1 MVFLWFFYGFYIKQN
16 KQNSKNLMILFG
28 FIWFYLVY
36 KRKELLMG
44 KENNMI
50 KLFENKKVRALWDE
64 QKEEWFFSIIDVVEV
79 LTESKNPQVYWRV
92 LKKRLTDEGNQ
103 TVTNCNA
110 LKMLA
115 ADGKMRKTDAF
126 DMEGIFRIIQSIP
139 SPKAEPFKLWLA
151 KVGKERIDETIDPEL
166 AIQRAKETYL
176 KKGYDEKWIQ
186 QRMISIKA
194 RNELTEQW
202 KSHGIK
208 EGIEYAMLTD
218 ALTLEWSGLK
228 TKDYKSL
235 KNIKKGNLRDNM
247 STLELT
253 LNQLAEATTTELTK
267 TYNPQG
273 FNENE
278 KITKQGGKIAG
289 DARKAIEKK
298 TGKSVVTSKNALDFT
313 KNDLKLDSE

>member
-1 MVFLWFFYGFYIKQN
+1 
-16 KQNSKNLMILFG
+16 
-28 FIWFYLVY
+28 
-36 KRKELLMG
+36 MG

-50 KLFENKKVRALWDE
+50 KLFENKKVRTLWDSE
-64 QKEEWFFSIIDVVEV
+64 KEEWFFSIIDVVEV
-79 LTESKNPQVYWRV
+79 LTESKNPNRYWSD
-92 LKKRLTDEGNQ
+92 LKRKITESEGGIELYDFIVQ
-103 TVTNCNA
+103 
-110 LKMLA
+110 LKMMSS
-115 ADGKMRKTDAF
+115 DGKKYKTDAA

-139 SPKAEPFKLWLA
+139 SSKAEPFKLWLA

-194 RNELTEQW
+194 RNELTYQW

-208 EGIEYAMLTD
+208 EGLEYALLTD

-228 TKDYKSL
+228 TKDYKNL

-273 FNENE
+273 FDENE
-278 KITKQGGKIAG
+278 KITRQGGKIAG
-289 DARKAIEKK
+289 DARKAIEEK

-313 KNDLKLDSE
+313 KNNLELDSE

>member
-1 MVFLWFFYGFYIKQN
+1 MN
-16 KQNSKNLMILFG
+16 
-28 FIWFYLVY
+28 
-36 KRKELLMG
+36 

-50 KLFENKKVRALWDE
+50 QVFENKEVRSKWDSE
-64 QKEEWFFSIIDVVEV
+64 KEEWFFSVEDVVSV
-79 LTESKNPQVYWRV
+79 LTESVDPKQYIKKMRNRDKELSSNWGTICTQVKMIAKDG
-92 LKKRLTDEGNQ
+92 KKRNIQ
-103 TVTNCNA
+103 
-110 LKMLA
+110 A
-115 ADGKMRKTDAF
+115 A

-151 KVGKERIDETIDPEL
+151 KVGKERIEETIDPEL
-166 AIQRAKETYL
+166 AIQRAKEAYL
-176 KKGYDEKWIQ
+176 KKGYEEKWIQ

-194 RNELTEQW
+194 RNELTDQW

-208 EGIEYAMLTD
+208 EGLEYALLTD

-228 TKDYKSL
+228 TKDYKNL

-273 FNENE
+273 FDENE
-278 KITKQGGKIAG
+278 KITRQGGKIAG
-289 DARKAIEKK
+289 DARKAIEEK
-298 TGKSVVTSKNALDFT
+298 TGKSVVTNKNALDFT
-313 KNDLKLDSE
+313 KNSLELDSE

>member
-1 MVFLWFFYGFYIKQN
+1 MN
-16 KQNSKNLMILFG
+16 
-28 FIWFYLVY
+28 
-36 KRKELLMG
+36 

-50 KLFENKKVRALWDE
+50 QVFENKEVRSKWDSE
-64 QKEEWFFSIIDVVEV
+64 KEEWFFSVEDVVSV
-79 LTESKNPQVYWRV
+79 LTESVDPKQYIKKMRNRDKELSSNWGTICTQVKMIAKDG
-92 LKKRLTDEGNQ
+92 KKRNIQ
-103 TVTNCNA
+103 
-110 LKMLA
+110 A
-115 ADGKMRKTDAF
+115 A

-194 RNELTEQW
+194 RNELTDQW

-208 EGIEYAMLTD
+208 EGIEYALLTD

-228 TKDYKSL
+228 TKDYKNL

-273 FNENE
+273 FDENE
-278 KITKQGGKIAG
+278 KITRQGGKIAG
-289 DARKAIEKK
+289 DARKAIEEK

-313 KNDLKLDSE
+313 KNNLELDSE

>member
-1 MVFLWFFYGFYIKQN
+1 
-16 KQNSKNLMILFG
+16 
-28 FIWFYLVY
+28 
-36 KRKELLMG
+36 MG

-64 QKEEWFFSIIDVVEV
+64 EKEEWFFSIIDVVEV
-79 LTESKNPQVYWRV
+79 LTESNNPRRYWSDLKN
-92 LKKRLTDEGNQ
+92 KITNDEGGDELYEKIVQ
-103 TVTNCNA
+103 

-115 ADGKMRKTDAF
+115 ADGKMRKTDAV

-273 FNENE
+273 FDENE

-298 TGKSVVTSKNALDFT
+298 LVNL
-313 KNDLKLDSE
+313 L

>member
-1 MVFLWFFYGFYIKQN
+1 
-16 KQNSKNLMILFG
+16 
-28 FIWFYLVY
+28 
-36 KRKELLMG
+36 MG

-64 QKEEWFFSIIDVVEV
+64 EKEEWFFSIIDVVEV

-235 KNIKKGNLRDNM
+235 KNIKNGNLRDNM

>member
-1 MVFLWFFYGFYIKQN
+1 
-16 KQNSKNLMILFG
+16 
-28 FIWFYLVY
+28 
-36 KRKELLMG
+36 MG

-50 KLFENKKVRALWDE
+50 NLFENKKVRALWDE
-64 QKEEWFFSIIDVVEV
+64 EKEEWFFSIIDVVEV

-235 KNIKKGNLRDNM
+235 KNIKNGNLRDNM

>member
-1 MVFLWFFYGFYIKQN
+1 M
-16 KQNSKNLMILFG
+16 
-28 FIWFYLVY
+28 
-36 KRKELLMG
+36 E

-50 KLFENKKVRALWDE
+50 KLFENKKVRTLWDE
-64 QKEEWFFSIIDVVEV
+64 EKEEWFFSVIDVVEI
-79 LTESKNPQVYWRV
+79 LTESKNPNRYWSD
-92 LKKRLTDEGNQ
+92 LKRKITESEGGIELYDFIVQ
-103 TVTNCNA
+103 
-110 LKMLA
+110 LKMMSS
-115 ADGKMRKTDAF
+115 DGKKYKTDAA

-194 RNELTEQW
+194 RNELTDQW

-208 EGIEYAMLTD
+208 EGIEYALLTD

-228 TKDYKSL
+228 TKDYKNL

-273 FNENE
+273 FDENE
-278 KITKQGGKIAG
+278 KITRQGGKIAG
-289 DARKAIEKK
+289 DARKSIEEK
-298 TGKSVVTSKNALDFT
+298 TGKSVVTSKNSIDFI
-313 KNDLKLDSE
+313 KDNLKLENNKEN

>member
-1 MVFLWFFYGFYIKQN
+1 
-16 KQNSKNLMILFG
+16 
-28 FIWFYLVY
+28 
-36 KRKELLMG
+36 MG

>member
-1 MVFLWFFYGFYIKQN
+1 M
-16 KQNSKNLMILFG
+16 
-28 FIWFYLVY
+28 
-36 KRKELLMG
+36 E

-50 KLFENKKVRALWDE
+50 KLFENKKVRTLWDE
-64 QKEEWFFSIIDVVEV
+64 EKEEWFFSVIDVVEI
-79 LTESKNPQVYWRV
+79 LTESKNPNRYWSD
-92 LKKRLTDEGNQ
+92 LKRKITESEGGIELYDFIVQ
-103 TVTNCNA
+103 
-110 LKMLA
+110 LKMMSS
-115 ADGKMRKTDAF
+115 DGKKYKTDAA

-194 RNELTEQW
+194 RNELTDQW

-208 EGIEYAMLTD
+208 EGIEYALLTD

-228 TKDYKSL
+228 TKDYKNF

-273 FNENE
+273 FDENE
-278 KITKQGGKIAG
+278 KITRQGGKIAG
-289 DARKAIEKK
+289 DARKAIEEK
-298 TGKSVVTSKNALDFT
+298 TGNSVVTSKNALDFI
-313 KNDLKLDSE
+313 KNNLELDSE

>member
-1 MVFLWFFYGFYIKQN
+1 M
-16 KQNSKNLMILFG
+16 
-28 FIWFYLVY
+28 
-36 KRKELLMG
+36 E

-50 KLFENKKVRALWDE
+50 QVFENKEVRSKWDSE
-64 QKEEWFFSIIDVVEV
+64 KEEWYFSVEDVVSV
-79 LTESKNPQVYWRV
+79 LTESVDPKQYIKKMRSRDKELSSNWGTICTQVKMIAKDG
-92 LKKRLTDEGNQ
+92 KKRNIQ
-103 TVTNCNA
+103 
-110 LKMLA
+110 A
-115 ADGKMRKTDAF
+115 A

-194 RNELTEQW
+194 RNELTDQW

-208 EGIEYAMLTD
+208 EGLEYALLTD

-228 TKDYKSL
+228 TKDYKNL

-253 LNQLAEATTTELTK
+253 LNQLAEATATELTK
-267 TYNPQG
+267 THNPQG
-273 FNENE
+273 FDENE
-278 KITKQGGKIAG
+278 KITRQGGKIAG
-289 DARKAIEKK
+289 DARKAIEEK
-298 TGKSVVTSKNALDFT
+298 TGKSIITSKNSIDFISE
-313 KNDLKLDSE
+313 NLKLENNKEN

>member
-1 MVFLWFFYGFYIKQN
+1 
-16 KQNSKNLMILFG
+16 
-28 FIWFYLVY
+28 
-36 KRKELLMG
+36 MG

-64 QKEEWFFSIIDVVEV
+64 EKEEWFFSIIDVVEV

-194 RNELTEQW
+194 RNEFTEQW

-235 KNIKKGNLRDNM
+235 KNIKNGNLRDNM

>member
-1 MVFLWFFYGFYIKQN
+1 
-16 KQNSKNLMILFG
+16 MIQ
-28 FIWFYLVY
+28 V
-36 KRKELLMG
+36 
-44 KENNMI
+44 
-50 KLFENKKVRALWDE
+50 FENKEVRSKWDSE
-64 QKEEWFFSIIDVVEV
+64 KEEWFFSVEDVVSV
-79 LTESKNPQVYWRV
+79 LTESVDPKQYIKKMRNRDKELSSNWGTICTQVKMIAKDG
-92 LKKRLTDEGNQ
+92 KKRNIQ
-103 TVTNCNA
+103 
-110 LKMLA
+110 A
-115 ADGKMRKTDAF
+115 A

-194 RNELTEQW
+194 RNELTDQW

-208 EGIEYAMLTD
+208 EGLEYALLTD

-228 TKDYKSL
+228 TKDYKNL

-273 FNENE
+273 FDENE
-278 KITKQGGKIAG
+278 KITRQGGKIAG
-289 DARKAIEKK
+289 DARKAIEEK

-313 KNDLKLDSE
+313 KNNLELD

>member
-1 MVFLWFFYGFYIKQN
+1 
-16 KQNSKNLMILFG
+16 
-28 FIWFYLVY
+28 
-36 KRKELLMG
+36 MG

-64 QKEEWFFSIIDVVEV
+64 EKEEWFFSIIDVVEV

-235 KNIKKGNLRDNM
+235 KNIKNVNLRDNM

>member
-1 MVFLWFFYGFYIKQN
+1 M
-16 KQNSKNLMILFG
+16 
-28 FIWFYLVY
+28 
-36 KRKELLMG
+36 E

-50 KLFENKKVRALWDE
+50 QVFENKEVRSKWDSE
-64 QKEEWFFSIIDVVEV
+64 KEEWYFSVEDVVSV
-79 LTESKNPQVYWRV
+79 LTESVDPKQYIKKMRSRDKELSSNWGTICTQVKMIAKDG
-92 LKKRLTDEGNQ
+92 KKRNIQ
-103 TVTNCNA
+103 
-110 LKMLA
+110 A
-115 ADGKMRKTDAF
+115 A

-194 RNELTEQW
+194 RNELTDQW

-208 EGIEYAMLTD
+208 EGLEYALLTD

-228 TKDYKSL
+228 TKDYKNL

-253 LNQLAEATTTELTK
+253 LNQLAEATTELTK

-273 FNENE
+273 FDENE
-278 KITKQGGKIAG
+278 KITRQGGKIAG
-289 DARKAIEKK
+289 DARKAIEEK
-298 TGKSVVTSKNALDFT
+298 TGKSVVTNKNALDFT
-313 KNDLKLDSE
+313 KNSLELDSE

>member
-1 MVFLWFFYGFYIKQN
+1 M
-16 KQNSKNLMILFG
+16 
-28 FIWFYLVY
+28 
-36 KRKELLMG
+36 E

-50 KLFENKKVRALWDE
+50 QVFENKEVRSKWDSE
-64 QKEEWFFSIIDVVEV
+64 KEEWYFSVEDVVSV
-79 LTESKNPQVYWRV
+79 LTESVDPKQYIKKMRSRDKELSSNWGTICTQVKMIAKDG
-92 LKKRLTDEGNQ
+92 KKRNIQ
-103 TVTNCNA
+103 
-110 LKMLA
+110 A
-115 ADGKMRKTDAF
+115 A

-194 RNELTEQW
+194 RNELTDQW

-208 EGIEYAMLTD
+208 EGLEYALLTD

-228 TKDYKSL
+228 TKDYKNL

-273 FNENE
+273 FDENE
-278 KITKQGGKIAG
+278 KITRQGGKIAG
-289 DARKAIEKK
+289 DARKAIEEK

-313 KNDLKLDSE
+313 KNSLELDSE